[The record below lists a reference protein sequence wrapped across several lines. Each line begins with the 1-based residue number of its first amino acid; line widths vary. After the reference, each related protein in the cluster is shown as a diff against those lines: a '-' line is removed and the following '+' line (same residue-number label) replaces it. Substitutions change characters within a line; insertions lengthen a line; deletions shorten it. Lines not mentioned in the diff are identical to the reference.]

1 MHHASEKIS
10 IFALALLY
18 TSLAAVILSESF
30 TLTLHFPT
38 AKCLIP

>member
-18 TSLAAVILSESF
+18 TSLAAEILSGQF
-30 TLTLHFPT
+30 TLTLDFPT